1 MANLAAIGFTVAAG
15 MGVFTISLVSF
26 GVAVKN
32 QSTFIAAR
40 CEARPP
46 TVIYNPRPKVRSQDR
61 GNPIF
66 GWIPWVMSLTYATML
81 SGVPGTGTR
90 EKGLSGLMLKVNLD
104 GIVLMRFHHL
114 CLRVCS
120 LALFLY
126 VLVALPVFRTA
137 QCSRIRGDYDAEFCV
152 EQNLTDY
159 QRLTLANIPALDSNS
174 TQYETFGEII
184 QGFFDP
190 VHNGILARLYAIVF
204 M

>member
-1 MANLAAIGFTVAAG
+1 MANLAAIGFTVSAG
-15 MGVFTISLVSF
+15 LGVFTVSLVSF
-26 GVAVKN
+26 GIAVKH

-46 TVIYNPRPKVRSQDR
+46 TVIYNPKPTVRSQDR
-61 GNPIF
+61 GSPLW

-120 LALFLY
+120 LAVFLY
-126 VLVALPVFRTA
+126 VLVALPVSDEHGCMSLLSA
-137 QCSRIRGDYDAEFCV
+137 
-152 EQNLTDY
+152 
-159 QRLTLANIPALDSNS
+159 
-174 TQYETFGEII
+174 
-184 QGFFDP
+184 
-190 VHNGILARLYAIVF
+190 
-204 M
+204 